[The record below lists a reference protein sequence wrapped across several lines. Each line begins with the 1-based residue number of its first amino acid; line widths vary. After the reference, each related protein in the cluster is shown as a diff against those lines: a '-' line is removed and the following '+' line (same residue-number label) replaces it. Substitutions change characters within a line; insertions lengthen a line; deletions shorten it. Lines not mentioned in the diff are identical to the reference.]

1 MSKSEVSHDI
11 FKREIHL
18 GDLVLLYNG
27 LNYVPHLSLSHVGF
41 SIGKNEYM
49 VYDSDNHLKKTSC
62 DSVYLLDKNDVEV
75 SNLYSKMLNDYQD
88 YQFKQIKSVTDVKMF
103 KSNSKVHKPGDMFL
117 TKDNKVYLYIGR
129 YSLCVRLIDSSENPL
144 IQSEGHTYLY
154 LPDYILEALGDLDWV
169 SIEGTLMSYYIP
181 YHYYLN
187 EHFLCFKKYSG
198 RFVDYYQGDIH
209 RKIVDDGKSFV
220 QKTKFFKE
228 TWLPNNIEISLSPLN

>member
-1 MSKSEVSHDI
+1 MLKAE
-11 FKREIHL
+11 KAAT
-18 GDLVLLYNG
+18 NG
-27 LNYVPHLSLSHVGF
+27 T
-41 SIGKNEYM
+41 K
-49 VYDSDNHLKKTSC
+49 
-62 DSVYLLDKNDVEV
+62 
-75 SNLYSKMLNDYQD
+75 
-88 YQFKQIKSVTDVKMF
+88 
-103 KSNSKVHKPGDMFL
+103 NSKGVVYEVKETEYVDL
-117 TKDNKVYLYIGR
+117 SKDNELSK
-129 YSLCVRLIDSSENPL
+129 RLTGLRGSTKYKAIR
-144 IQSEGHTYLY
+144 
-154 LPDYILEALGDLDWV
+154 DYILEALGDLDWV